1 MHPGSIPG
9 EASIKSLIRVAAFD
23 WPLWLSFSAY
33 PRRSGTG
40 VMSSNFSQLRDTMV
54 EGQLRTRDVT
64 HVPVLNAFRSI
75 PREYFVPDSR
85 RSLAY
90 LDEDLEVAPRSAES
104 PARYLVEP
112 AVFARLLQLAGIKST
127 DLVLDVG
134 CATGYSTAILAH
146 IASFV
151 VGLESD
157 ADLAQKASTTLSEL
171 DCGNATIVNGPLTA
185 GYAGHAPYDLIILQ
199 GSVDYVPDAL
209 LQQLSDGGRLVA
221 VIGTGN
227 SARAHIYVKTDG
239 VVSQRADFNAA
250 IHPLPGFQLETGFV
264 F

>member
-1 MHPGSIPG
+1 
-9 EASIKSLIRVAAFD
+9 
-23 WPLWLSFSAY
+23 
-33 PRRSGTG
+33 
-40 VMSSNFSQLRDTMV
+40 MSSNFFQLRDTMV

-64 HVPVLNAFRSI
+64 NVPVLNAFRAI
-75 PREYFVPDSR
+75 PREYFVPSER

-90 LDEDLEVAPRSAES
+90 LDEDLEISARSVES
-104 PARYLVEP
+104 TARYLMEP

-157 ADLAQKASTTLSEL
+157 AVLAEKASATLSEL
-171 DCGNATIVNGPLTA
+171 DFGNVTIVNGKLAA
-185 GYAGHAPYDLIILQ
+185 GYAGHGPYDLIILQ

-209 LQQLSDGGRLVA
+209 LEQLSEGGRLVA

-227 SARAHIYVKTDG
+227 SARAHIYVNTDG
-239 VVSQRADFNAA
+239 IVSQRADFNAA
-250 IHPLPGFQLETGFV
+250 IHPLPGFQLEAGFV